1 MNNEFVKSH
10 SLMVDNRGINEEKKQ
25 ELRQGF
31 NQFDS
36 DKDGLITFIELHDLM
51 NSLNYK
57 TSEAELQDLVNEVEI
72 TEKGQLSFSNFLEL
86 MARKLKE
93 VDTEEELMEAF
104 KIFDKD
110 NTNLISTKNLMA
122 VFSMID
128 EKIKEEEILQMMK
141 ESDLDSDGYLN
152 FDEFCRMVKN
162 R

>member
-1 MNNEFVKSH
+1 
-10 SLMVDNRGINEEKKQ
+10 MVDNRVINEEKKQ

-51 NSLNYK
+51 NSLDYK

-72 TEKGQLSFSNFLEL
+72 NEKGQLSFTAFLEL
-86 MARKLKE
+86 MTRKLKDM
-93 VDTEEELMEAF
+93 DTEEELMEAF

-110 NTNLISTKNLMA
+110 NSNLISTKKLMT
-122 VFSMID
+122 VFSVID
-128 EKIKEEEILQMMK
+128 DKIREEEILQMMK
-141 ESDLDSDGYLN
+141 ESDLDGDGFLN